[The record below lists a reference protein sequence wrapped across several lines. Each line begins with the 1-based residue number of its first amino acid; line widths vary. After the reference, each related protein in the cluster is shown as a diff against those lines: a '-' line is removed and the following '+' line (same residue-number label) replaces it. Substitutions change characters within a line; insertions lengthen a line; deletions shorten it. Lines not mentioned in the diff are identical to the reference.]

1 MLNIEH
7 LNRYSLEI
15 VAASFSLLSTV
26 FLVRNNLKTWLFN
39 IVTFCL
45 YFFIYLKKQ
54 LYAMGGLQIIYLLQS
69 CWGLYQWRF
78 GWIKKN
84 HLKISGAPG
93 TLYFMAIIWIAFLFN
108 IILFI
113 LRHYTTST
121 TPFSDAFI
129 TASSLFAL
137 WLTTRKILESWLL
150 WILIDLVA
158 VCLYL
163 KKDLYITACLY
174 TIFLILG
181 VLGYIK
187 WKKEITPIKRSA
199 TASCAI

>member
-1 MLNIEH
+1 MEH
-7 LNRYSLEI
+7 LNKHLLEI
-15 VAASFSLLSTV
+15 VAASFSLLSTI
-26 FLVRNNLKTWLFN
+26 FLVRNNLKTWLFS

-54 LYAMGGLQIIYLLQS
+54 LYAIGGLQIIYLLQS

-84 HLKISGAPG
+84 QLKISSASG
-93 TLYFMAIIWIAFLFN
+93 TLYFTAIIWIAFLFS

-137 WLTTRKILESWLL
+137 WLTTRKILENWLL
-150 WILIDLVA
+150 WILIDLIA
-158 VCLYL
+158 VYLYL
-163 KKDLYITACLY
+163 KKDLYITAGLY

-187 WKKEITPIKRSA
+187 WKKEIAPIKRSA
-199 TASCAI
+199 VQSRAV